1 MAEKRMFAKSIVLT
15 DAFLDMPMSAR
26 CLYFTLGMLAD
37 DDGFVGSPKSIM
49 RQCGASQDDMA
60 ILLSKRF
67 VLGFDSGVI
76 VIKHWRIN
84 NYLQKDRIKPTT
96 YQEELASLTTDKKGA
111 YTEREKPMY
120 TGCIQPVYTE
130 EYRLVEGRVE
140 EDREEL
146 SQHHPRAREN
156 AIQDPALAKVMTFY
170 MEGIARN
177 VPSTTVTTD
186 IQSFVSEMGEDIVL
200 HAMKRAAEADKHDWR
215 YVKGILNRYKTS
227 GLDTLEK
234 VMLEEKRFK
243 AGKSKSGTADEYT
256 GDITAGWDLIYG
268 KGAEN
273 G

>member
-49 RQCGASQDDMA
+49 RQCGASQDDLS
-60 ILLSKRF
+60 ILIAKRY
-67 VLGFDSGVI
+67 VLAFDSGVI

-84 NYLQKDRIKPTT
+84 NYLRADRYTETT
-96 YQEELASLTTDKKGA
+96 YLEEKNTLVLDGKGS
-111 YTEREKPMY
+111 YTEAGIPPGIPSIDQE
-120 TGCIQPVYTE
+120 
-130 EYRLVEGRVE
+130 RLVEGRE
-140 EDREEL
+140 EKDRVEEL

-156 AIQDPALAKVMTFY
+156 AIQDPDFAKVMGFY
-170 MEGIARN
+170 MDEIARN
-177 VPSTTVTTD
+177 VPSSTVTTE
-186 IQSFVSEMGEDIVL
+186 IQGFVSEMGDDIVL

-234 VMLEEKRFK
+234 VMLEEKRFQ
-243 AGKSKSGTADEYT
+243 AGKNKTGTADEYT